1 MGSLVCEAKGNMLI
15 DNDMS
20 EQIKIQLP
28 DGSVRE
34 VAQGTTP
41 FDVAMSIS
49 PRLAAAVVV
58 ARIRPLTTP
67 VVAGETAVEEA
78 DEAQTEAGMYGSAS
92 ELGERLVDLAAP
104 LNEDV
109 ALELLKESD
118 EAALKV
124 VRHSAAHVMATAIL
138 ELFPETKLGHG
149 PATDNGFFYD
159 VYRETPFTEDDLA
172 AIEKRMAEVVARDE
186 TFVREQESREMG
198 LKDYAEHGDFMKVHF
213 IERFTKPGDEISL
226 YRNGKFVDFC
236 RGPHVPS
243 TGRVKAFKV
252 TSVAGAYW
260 LGDEKNQQ
268 LQRIYGTAFFNAKDM
283 DAHFKR
289 LEEIKARDHRVLGKQ
304 LDLFSIQEVAGAGL
318 IFWHPKGGLIR
329 KTMEDWMRDECI
341 RRGYEMVF
349 TPHIM
354 RRELWKVSGHE
365 GFYSQNMYPP
375 MELDDA
381 EYRLKPMN
389 CPGHILIYK
398 NSPKS
403 YRDLPQRYAELGNVY
418 RYERSGTMHGLL
430 RVRGFTQD
438 DAHIFCTPEQIESE
452 IAACVEFADEV
463 LKAFGFAEFKV
474 ELSTWDPKDQKSY
487 VGSPEHWETA
497 VGSLKKVLDA
507 KAIPYR
513 EIPGE
518 AAFYGP
524 KIDIKLVDVLGRL
537 WQLSTVQF
545 DFNLPQRFELEYT
558 GEDGEKHRP
567 VMVHR
572 ALFGSVE
579 RFFGVLIEHYAGA
592 FPLWLAPVQVGLVP
606 ISEKHV
612 EYARAVKAKLEV
624 AGLRVELDARNE
636 KMNAKIREFTLQ
648 KVPFVLVMGDKEAE
662 QREVNVRVRGG
673 GVQGTFP
680 LSEFIANATT
690 LITRKELNL
699 SDTPKWHDAVLKAV
713 QSFPTD
719 QFDLN
724 DLYDLRDEFASIFPN
739 NRHVNEKLRQQLQT
753 LRDEGIIQFLD
764 NEGNYKRIK

>member
-1 MGSLVCEAKGNMLI
+1 LRQPSILDDV
-15 DNDMS
+15 S
-20 EQIKIQLP
+20 EQTIKIQLP

-34 VAQGTTP
+34 VPRGTTAH
-41 FDVAMSIS
+41 DVAMSIS

-58 ARIRPLTTP
+58 ARIRPLTP
-67 VVAGETAVEEA
+67 VTTEVAVNEENS
-78 DEAQTEAGMYGSAS
+78 EAAMYSGA
-92 ELGERLVDLAAP
+92 EDGERLVDLTAP
-104 LNEDV
+104 INQDV
-109 ALELLKESD
+109 ALELLKEND

-149 PATDNGFFYD
+149 PATDAGFFYD
-159 VYRETPFTEDDLA
+159 VYRETPFSDEDLA
-172 AIEKRMAEVVARDE
+172 AIEARMAEVVARDE
-186 TFVREQESREMG
+186 KFIREEESREMG
-198 LKDYAEHGDFMKVHF
+198 LRDYAEQGEFMKVHF
-213 IERFTKPGDEISL
+213 IEKFTQPSEEISL

-268 LQRIYGTAFFNAKDM
+268 LQRIYGTAFFNAKDL

-304 LDLFSIQEVAGAGL
+304 LDLFSIQEVAGSGL

-329 KTMEDWMRDECI
+329 KTMEDWMREECI
-341 RRGYEMVF
+341 RRGYDMVY

-354 RRELWKVSGHE
+354 RREMWKISGHE

-403 YRDLPQRYAELGNVY
+403 YRDLPVRYAELGNVY

-438 DAHIFCTPEQIESE
+438 DAHIFCTPGQIVGE
-452 IAACVEFADEV
+452 IEACLDFAEVV
-463 LKAFGFAEFKV
+463 LKTFGFNEYRV
-474 ELSTWDPKDQKSY
+474 ELSLRDPNKAAEFVGQAADWENAEQVLKNVLTNRGVSFKS
-487 VGSPEHWETA
+487 
-497 VGSLKKVLDA
+497 
-507 KAIPYR
+507 
-513 EIPGE
+513 IPGE
-518 AAFYGP
+518 GAFYGP

-545 DFNLPQRFELEYT
+545 DFNLPARFELEYK
-558 GEDGEKHRP
+558 GEDGELHQP

-612 EYARAVKAKLEV
+612 EYASAVKAKLEA

-648 KVPFVLVMGDKEAE
+648 KVPFVLIVGDKEAATE
-662 QREVNVRVRGG
+662 AVSVR
-673 GVQGTFP
+673 
-680 LSEFIANATT
+680 
-690 LITRKELNL
+690 TRSKG
-699 SDTPKWHDAVLKAV
+699 
-713 QSFPTD
+713 
-719 QFDLN
+719 
-724 DLYDLRDEFASIFPN
+724 
-739 NRHVNEKLRQQLQT
+739 
-753 LRDEGIIQFLD
+753 DEGSVALVDFIERAKVLL
-764 NEGNYKRIK
+764 ETKAASL

>member
-1 MGSLVCEAKGNMLI
+1 LRQPSILEDV
-15 DNDMS
+15 S
-20 EQIKIQLP
+20 EQMIRIQLP

-34 VAQGTTP
+34 VSRGTTAY
-41 FDVAMSIS
+41 DVAMSIS

-58 ARIRPLTTP
+58 ARIRPLTP
-67 VVAGETAVEEA
+67 VTTGAPAEDETSEA
-78 DEAQTEAGMYGSAS
+78 AMYGGVEA
-92 ELGERLVDLAAP
+92 GERLVDLAAP
-104 LNEDV
+104 LTEDV

-149 PATDNGFFYD
+149 PATDSGFFYD
-159 VYRETPFTEDDLA
+159 VYRDTPFSDEDLA
-172 AIEKRMAEVVARDE
+172 AIEVRMGEVVARDE
-186 TFVREQESREMG
+186 KFMREEESREMG
-198 LKDYAEHGDFMKVHF
+198 LKDYAEQGEFMKVHF
-213 IERFTKPGDEISL
+213 IEKFTHPGDEISL

-268 LQRIYGTAFFNAKDM
+268 LQRIYGTAFFNTKDL

-304 LDLFSIQEVAGAGL
+304 LDLFSIQEIAGSGL
-318 IFWHPKGGLIR
+318 IFWHAKGGLIR
-329 KTMEDWMRDECI
+329 KTMEDWMREECI
-341 RRGYEMVF
+341 RRGYDMVY

-354 RRELWKVSGHE
+354 RRELWKISGHE

-403 YRDLPQRYAELGNVY
+403 YRDLPVRYAELGNVY

-438 DAHIFCTPEQIESE
+438 DAHIFCTPEQVVDEIEG
-452 IAACVEFADEV
+452 CLDFAEAV
-463 LKAFGFAEFKV
+463 LKTFGFNEYRV
-474 ELSTWDPKDQKSY
+474 ELSLHDPKKSGEF
-487 VGSPEHWETA
+487 VGNPGDWEKA
-497 VGSLKKVLDA
+497 ESALKGVLTKRGVA
-507 KAIPYR
+507 FKAIP
-513 EIPGE
+513 GE
-518 AAFYGP
+518 GAFYGP

-545 DFNLPQRFELEYT
+545 DFNLPARFQLEYK
-558 GEDGEKHRP
+558 GEDGELHQP

-592 FPLWLAPVQVGLVP
+592 FPLWLAPVQIGIVP

-612 EYARAVKAKLEV
+612 EYAAAVKAKLEA
-624 AGLRVELDARNE
+624 AGLRVELDQRNE

-648 KVPFVLVMGDKEAE
+648 KVPFVLVMGDKEAATE
-662 QREVNVRVRGG
+662 AVSVRTRGKG
-673 GVQGTFP
+673 
-680 LSEFIANATT
+680 
-690 LITRKELNL
+690 
-699 SDTPKWHDAVLKAV
+699 
-713 QSFPTD
+713 
-719 QFDLN
+719 
-724 DLYDLRDEFASIFPN
+724 
-739 NRHVNEKLRQQLQT
+739 
-753 LRDEGIIQFLD
+753 DEGSAALVDFIERAKGLVAS
-764 NEGNYKRIK
+764 RSVAL